1 MKINKQYLKFL
12 KQEKKN
18 YLVLFTVITFAVF
31 PAFVITHL
39 LTSDFSVIIN
49 KPNYSEY
56 TNVFALVT
64 VGILLSVIT
73 PLIMFNYKNNKR
85 SIDLMHSLPI
95 TRKDLVFINMIVGIL
110 LVIIPVSISYW
121 SGYGLLYIFENLKFS
136 IFHLSNYIKLVLML
150 IVIMIPSLFVS
161 MNTGTLFD
169 ALIYTGIAFILPFM
183 AYFSFSSFAS
193 ANIFGFSSTGLL
205 NLSYI
210 SPLVALYKQ
219 ITFDTNSDI
228 FNLVYWLLLGS
239 MFFIISVY
247 LYIKWPSEASEKPI
261 SNRYFFPIV
270 VSAVTF
276 ITLLFLISVASFPS
290 NARYPFLSIQ
300 NLLIPVLISFAIYT
314 SLSILQSRSIKNF
327 KKISMHYIGLIIVSL
342 ALLFIFTATRGFYA
356 ADKIPKIEQIN
367 KITIESFAAKSD
379 IFQLYEPYEFH
390 DKKTM
395 SDLISFQKT
404 IIDYYKKDRNFFN
417 LDKKSKIR
425 NDYLKDLEL
434 HNETILEN
442 DSIKITYHLS
452 KNRKMVREYQI
463 FDAFYVELKDLANH
477 DVVRNINQPI
487 TNPNTQVKDIKVFD
501 ATMTEHLLINHSDQL
516 QSKIVQD
523 LKNIDFLEKDH
534 EVKYILQ
541 YETSKEHRYGY
552 FNIVID
558 ERFTETI
565 DHIEK
570 NIAMKNSTNFQFSL
584 LPIEKNKGLYTYPQ
598 KLIHHNF
605 YIDYD
610 SIKITTD
617 EIKQENFKLINNPSL
632 NKIKGALLI
641 ETEYDFVI
649 LPYE

>member
-18 YLVLFTVITFAVF
+18 YLILFTVITFAIF

-49 KPNYSEY
+49 RPNYSEY

-85 SIDLMHSLPI
+85 SIDLIHSLPI
-95 TRKDLVFINMIVGIL
+95 TRKNLVFINMIVGML

-136 IFHLSNYIKLVLML
+136 FFHFSNYLKLVLML

-169 ALIYTGIAFILPFM
+169 ALIYTGIAFVLPFM

-193 ANIFGFSSTGLL
+193 ANIFGLPSSGLL
-205 NLSYI
+205 NLNYI

-228 FNLVYWLLLGS
+228 FNLFYWLLLGF
-239 MFFIISVY
+239 MFFVISVY

-276 ITLLFLISVASFPS
+276 ISLLFLISITSFPS
-290 NARYPFLSIQ
+290 NARYPFLSVQ

-314 SLSILQSRSIKNF
+314 SLSILQSRSVKNF
-327 KKISMHYIGLIIVSL
+327 KKISMHYIGLVIISL
-342 ALLFIFTATRGFYA
+342 ALLFIFTATRGFYS
-356 ADKIPKIEQIN
+356 ADKIPKLDKIH
-367 KITIESFAAKSD
+367 KITIESATAKSN
-379 IFQLYEPYEFH
+379 IFQLNEPYEFQ

-395 SDLISFQKT
+395 NELISFQKN
-404 IIDYYKKDRNFFN
+404 ILDYYKKDKNFFN
-417 LDKKSKIR
+417 LDKKSKLR
-425 NDYLKDLEL
+425 DEYLNNLDHDK
-434 HNETILEN
+434 TIIEN

-452 KNRKMVREYQI
+452 RNRKMVREYQI
-463 FDAFYVELKDLANH
+463 FDAYYVELADLVNH
-477 DVVRNINQPI
+477 DVVKNVNQPI

-501 ATMTEHLLINHSDQL
+501 ATMTEELLINHNDQL

-523 LKNIDFLEKDH
+523 LKNIDLLEKDYK
-534 EVKYILQ
+534 VKYILQ
-541 YETSKEHRYGY
+541 YETSKMQRYGY
-552 FNIVID
+552 FNMVID

-565 DHIEK
+565 AHLEN
-570 NIAMKNSTNFQFSL
+570 NIAMKNDTDFQFSL
-584 LPIEKNKGLYTYPQ
+584 LPIEKNRELYTYPQ
-598 KLIHHNF
+598 KLIQHNV

-617 EIKQENFKLINNPSL
+617 EIKQKSFKLINNPSL